1 LNKILVTGS
10 AGFIGFHLVKRLLE
24 ENRLVYGIDNINDYY
39 NQDLKMSRL
48 EILKKSKE
56 FRFKKIDIEDRLSIK
71 ANINFV
77 PMQKGDVKE
86 TFADIDHSKKYLQ
99 YKPKT
104 SLSDGLEKFINWYI
118 KYNKVNF
125 LDIKYLPHQYF
136 FAYLV

>member
-1 LNKILVTGS
+1 MNKILVTGS